1 MKRFNMLAG
10 TALVAALFSST
21 ALAANGYGSESYV
34 INAPVVDV
42 NPMIEIVEV
51 STPSEICWNERVE
64 HYVDDGPRGP
74 KTSTI
79 VGTVLGAA
87 IGNNI
92 AKGSDRKSARVA
104 GALVGGAIGR
114 DIGHRNAH
122 KRKVVSNERRCEI
135 EHVTHEE
142 ERISGYR
149 VTYQYNGRTFVTRTE
164 TDPGDTL
171 RLRVSVAPI
180 H

>member
-1 MKRFNMLAG
+1 MKRFNMIAG
-10 TALVAALFSST
+10 TALATILATST
-21 ALAANGYGSESYV
+21 ALAANGYSAESYV

-51 STPSEICWNERVE
+51 STPREVCWNERVE
-64 HYVDDGPRGP
+64 HHVDDGPRGP

-92 AKGSDRKSARVA
+92 AKGDDRKSARVA
-104 GALVGGAIGR
+104 GALLGGAIGR
-114 DIGHRNAH
+114 DIGYRNG
-122 KRKVVSNERRCEI
+122 RGRTVVSNERRCEI
-135 EHVTHEE
+135 ERVTHEE

-149 VTYQYNGRTFVTRTE
+149 VTYQYNGRTFVTRTD

-171 RLRVSVAPI
+171 RLRVSVTPI

>member
-1 MKRFNMLAG
+1 MTRFNRLAG
-10 TALVAALFSST
+10 TALAAALST
-21 ALAANGYGSESYV
+21 PAALAADGYAAESYV
-34 INAPVVDV
+34 VNAPVVDV
-42 NPMIEIVEV
+42 NPMIEVVEV
-51 STPSEICWNERVE
+51 STPREVCWNERVE
-64 HYVDDGPRGP
+64 RHVADGPRGP
-74 KTSTI
+74 RTSTI
-79 VGTVLGAA
+79 VGTVVGAA

-92 AKGSDRKSARVA
+92 ARGDDRKGARVA
-104 GALVGGAIGR
+104 GALLGGAIGR
-114 DIGHRNAH
+114 DVGRASAS
-122 KRKVVSNERRCEI
+122 KRRVVSHERRCDI

-149 VTYQYNGRTFVTRTE
+149 VTYQYNGRTFVTRTD

>member
-10 TALVAALFSST
+10 TALAAALFTST
-21 ALAANGYGSESYV
+21 ALAADGYEAESYI
-34 INAPVVDV
+34 INVPVVDV
-42 NPMIEIVEV
+42 RPMIEIVEV
-51 STPSEICWNERVE
+51 STPREVCRDERVE

-79 VGTVLGAA
+79 VGTVVGAA

-92 AKGSDRKSARVA
+92 VEGKDRESARIA
-104 GALVGGAIGR
+104 GALLGGAIGR
-114 DIGHRNAH
+114 NIGHRNAH
-122 KRKVVSNERRCEI
+122 KRKVVSYERRCEI
-135 EHVTHEE
+135 EHVSHEE

-149 VTYQYNGRTFVTRTE
+149 VSYRYDGRTFVTRTR

>member
-1 MKRFNMLAG
+1 MKRFNTLTG
-10 TALVAALFSST
+10 TALAVGLFTST
-21 ALAANGYGSESYV
+21 ALAAGGYGGESYV

-42 NPMIEIVEV
+42 NPMFEIVEV
-51 STPSEICWNERVE
+51 STPREVCRNERVE

-79 VGTVLGAA
+79 MGTVLGAA

-92 AKGSDRKSARVA
+92 AKGDDRESARVA
-104 GALVGGAIGR
+104 GALIGGAIGR

-122 KRKVVSNERRCEI
+122 KRKVVSHERRCEI

-149 VTYQYNGRTFVTRTE
+149 VTYRHDGRTFVTRTR
-164 TDPGDTL
+164 TDPGETL

>member
-1 MKRFNMLAG
+1 MTRFNRLAG
-10 TALVAALFSST
+10 TALAAALFT
-21 ALAANGYGSESYV
+21 PAALAANRYAAESYV
-34 INAPVVDV
+34 IDAPVIDV

-51 STPSEICWNERVE
+51 STPHEVCWNEPVE
-64 HYVDDGPRGP
+64 RYVDDGPRGP

-79 VGTVLGAA
+79 VGTVIGAA

-92 AKGSDRKSARVA
+92 ARGDDRRSARVA
-104 GALVGGAIGR
+104 GALLGGAIGR
-114 DIGHRNAH
+114 DIGHANAPG
-122 KRKVVSNERRCEI
+122 RRVVSNERRCDI
-135 EHVTHEE
+135 EHVTREE

-149 VTYQYNGRTFVTRTE
+149 VTYEHDGRTFVTRTR
-164 TDPGDTL
+164 TDPGNTV